1 MGRAARMNS
10 PQSRG
15 KANISSFTSSQVS
28 GVAWY
33 ALAWGVFLGLAV
45 IKFGNPVILEAEVGT
60 PVNVNEL
67 LGYAWPTRWAYWGLM
82 PLLAIGAGLV
92 FVNRLRWQGSRWLW
106 ILPLLWLGWQF
117 VSATHS
123 VDARLTE
130 LVLWHFV
137 GCVGCYFVGAFISA
151 RAQAL
156 PWLLV
161 GLLAAFTWCL
171 IRAVNQKL
179 IEFPRERIDLVLGQQ
194 QGWTNFT
201 AESVLQMKASRV
213 IINTNGVDVVNPQI
227 LAKYEKGRVSGTLV
241 YPNALAGLILL
252 LLPVALVLAVT
263 QTHRLRPWIRGLVI
277 VLTVFL
283 GTGGMYWTGSKLG
296 WLVGLG
302 LCVVWLMRFNW
313 PRGLKIILVVL
324 VVGGGLGLFAWRF
337 QHYFSAGA
345 KSVGARFDYW
355 RAAAQVFARN
365 PVFGSGPG
373 TFQRP
378 YGEIKSPESEMAR
391 LVHNDYLEQFSDSG
405 LVGGL
410 SYLAWVIL
418 ALSMAGRAA
427 WQSRSPIQEAVM
439 LGVLGWFGQG
449 IGEFSLYVPALA
461 WTAFVLLGISMS
473 RTGLKAMDSQHG
485 RS

>member
-1 MGRAARMNS
+1 
-10 PQSRG
+10 
-15 KANISSFTSSQVS
+15 
-28 GVAWY
+28 
-33 ALAWGVFLGLAV
+33 
-45 IKFGNPVILEAEVGT
+45 
-60 PVNVNEL
+60 
-67 LGYAWPTRWAYWGLM
+67 
-82 PLLAIGAGLV
+82 
-92 FVNRLRWQGSRWLW
+92 
-106 ILPLLWLGWQF
+106 
-117 VSATHS
+117 

-137 GCVGCYFVGAFISA
+137 GCVGCYFVGAMVLA
-151 RAQAL
+151 REQVL
-156 PWLLV
+156 PWLLI

-194 QGWTNFT
+194 HGWTNFT
-201 AESVLQMKASRV
+201 TESVMQMKASRV
-213 IINTNGVDVVNPQI
+213 IINTNGVDMVNPAI

-252 LLPVALVLAVT
+252 LLPASLVLAVT
-263 QTHRLRPWIRGLVI
+263 QTNRLRPWIRGLVV

-283 GTGGMYWTGSKLG
+283 GVGGMFWTGSKLG

-302 LCVVWLMRFNW
+302 LGVVWLMRFNW
-313 PRGLKIILVVL
+313 PRRLKITLVVFVV
-324 VVGGGLGLFAWRF
+324 VVGVGLFAWRF

-355 RAAAQVFARN
+355 RAAAQVFVHS

-378 YGEIKSPESEMAR
+378 YAEIKSPESEMAR

-405 LVGGL
+405 LVGGMA
-410 SYLAWVIL
+410 YLAWVIL
-418 ALSMAGRAA
+418 ALSMAGRTA
-427 WQSRSPIQEAVM
+427 WRSGSPLRQAIM

-449 IGEFSLYVPALA
+449 VGEFSLYVPALA
-461 WTAFVLLGISMS
+461 WTAFVLLGASMA
-473 RTGLKAMDSQHG
+473 RAGLNAMDSQHG